1 MSMPLETPTAVRR
14 MVDATNAA
22 DSAAFL
28 DSFTDDGVV
37 DDWGREFVGRD
48 AIAGWNNRE
57 NIGVHSHFTVHEVTG
72 NGSTYAAT
80 VTVKG
85 DGYNGAGTFTFQ
97 LDGDRIARFT
107 IR

>member
-1 MSMPLETPTAVRR
+1 MSMPLATPEAVRR
-14 MVDATNAA
+14 MVDATNHA
-22 DSAAFL
+22 DNAEFL
-28 DSFTDDGVV
+28 DSFTNDGVV

-48 AIAGWNNRE
+48 AIAGWNQRE
-57 NIGVHSHFTVHEVTG
+57 NIGVHSQFTIHQVTRD
-72 NGSTYAAT
+72 GSGYAAT

-85 DGYNGAGTFTFQ
+85 DGYNGGGTFTFE